1 MLPTTLPRLFF
12 AAVDRGAGTPKSRRT
27 HGVDRV
33 LVQMPAWRVVGVAG
47 WAAYSRHADLGNG
60 LVLYSTVAIAGC
72 ALSVTAAIAIA
83 RERAVRRAATIPAY
97 LAAALTVLGL
107 LLTIKAAPF
116 MLSLRRVGD
125 DPIGLQRAFDG
136 FDWWGNIRS
145 VVQTLGFVANLWSLV
160 AMGDSAAPD
169 EHRAT

>member
-1 MLPTTLPRLFF
+1 MHTRGLIV
-12 AAVDRGAGTPKSRRT
+12 AATIFDAVLAGT
-27 HGVDRV
+27 GVDRV
-33 LVQMPAWRVVGVAG
+33 LVQMPAWRAVGVAG

-72 ALSVTAAIAIA
+72 ALSVAAAITVA
-83 RERAVRRAATIPAY
+83 RQRAGRRPVTIPAY

-116 MLSLRRVGD
+116 MLSLRHVGD
-125 DPIGLQRAFDG
+125 DPMALQRAFDG

-145 VVQTLGFVANLWSLV
+145 VAQIAAFVANLWSLV
-160 AMGDSAAPD
+160 AMCHSAAPG
-169 EHRAT
+169 ENRAT